1 MTNRQPKGTPVG
13 GQFAEGRK
21 PEGPDLMSDQIVA
34 GDDGSS
40 PVDDQLILGQPFSRP
55 RQSYERVYGAKYD
68 QNLTTSDIAKRIR
81 QDVKNAVADGSLPRD
96 ADISVTSE
104 TFSGGGAIE
113 IRLSNWP
120 GATVPQD
127 DSKCTGTFEQGGV
140 TYPSRCENGRHDW
153 RCAAA
158 AHPSE
163 EAIRVQA
170 VLQSF
175 HDSYNFD
182 ASEMMTDYFSV
193 NYYGQ
198 VRVDEYHPPIV
209 TPGLEPLVK
218 TGTLAELK
226 RAITVGTVLEV
237 TQHPTWPAIV
247 GVRRPVSKVQSGG
260 FSLRTVK
267 SRDDGSEREVDS
279 SIDFGRASDVTFD
292 KAKDEFSIGNIRY
305 RIVKDEES

>member
-1 MTNRQPKGTPVG
+1 MTDTHISRQPKGTTTG
-13 GQFAEGRK
+13 GQFAPSAN
-21 PEGPDLMSDQIVA
+21 PESTVDLVESTEPA
-34 GDDGSS
+34 GDLL
-40 PVDDQLILGQPFSRP
+40 VLGQPFARP
-55 RQSYERVYGAKYD
+55 RQPYERVHGAKYD
-68 QNLTTSDIAKRIR
+68 SNLTTPDIAKRIR
-81 QDVKNAVADGSLPRD
+81 QDVKDAVSTGNLPSD

-104 TFSGGGAIE
+104 RFAGGSAIN

-127 DSKCTGTFEQGGV
+127 DSKCTGTFDQGGIA
-140 TYPSRCENGRHDW
+140 YPSHCENGRHDW

-163 EAIRVQA
+163 EAVRVQA
-170 VLQSF
+170 ALQSI
-175 HDSYNFD
+175 HESYNFD

-198 VRVDEYHPPIV
+198 VKVDEYRPPIV
-209 TPGLEPLVK
+209 APGLAPLSK
-218 TGTLAELK
+218 TGSLAELK

-237 TQHPTWPAIV
+237 TQHPTWPDIV

-267 SRDDGSEREVDS
+267 SRDGGSTYEVDS
-279 SIDFGRASDVTFD
+279 SMDFGRASDVVFD
-292 KAKDEFSIGNIRY
+292 RAKGEFSIGNIRY
-305 RIVKDEES
+305 RIVTEEN